1 LRPRDLD
8 TLELPR
14 VLEAVA
20 AHARSAAGRD
30 AVRASRP
37 TTDRAEA
44 ERRLQ
49 VTADLIALD
58 AEAGRLPTA
67 DVPVLGPAL
76 ADAAPHGAALESRRL
91 VEIRDVLGVA
101 RRTAAHLRRDP
112 ERFPALAA
120 LADTLIDLRELR
132 TTLARTLDDSGQI
145 REDASPALAAARAT
159 CRELRAQLENRL
171 LTVVRDP
178 GHADVV
184 SDQYV
189 TVRNGR
195 YVVPIR
201 SHAAWSFGGV
211 VQDRSGSDETVFIEP
226 LFAVEMNNR
235 LLLASKTEEAE
246 ERRVRVELTDLVRLE
261 AEALAT
267 LEAALALA
275 DAHAAIA
282 AFALEHR
289 ATRPALG
296 ADDVVLRAARHPLLE
311 LTHRTVV
318 PIDIVLRA
326 GQRGLAITGPNAGGK
341 TVALK
346 TLALSALLAQ
356 TGCFVHAAEG
366 ARLPCFSAV
375 LADIG
380 DAQSI
385 ERDLSTFTA
394 HATNLAAIA
403 TAAGAGGLVLL
414 DEPGAGTDPVEG
426 AALAVGVLT
435 DLLERGPRIAFT
447 THFAQVKTYALSEP
461 ALEIAACDVDAETG
475 AARYELVYHSVGQ
488 SFAIPIARRHGVPA
502 RAIDVAERLLAG
514 ESQDLARAIARLEA
528 TRRELERAR
537 DDAGVER
544 RQLAAARTEAE
555 ALAADLRARQRR
567 HWTDDLEESR
577 RFLRDVE
584 RKGRAILEE
593 LRQRPEPAALRAFV
607 RETADAIATRAPTP
621 EAAPAT
627 PPKLGNTV
635 EVASGGIRG
644 ELVEIQG
651 ERARI
656 QRGGLRFEVALSQ
669 LRVVDDGPRR
679 ERVAIHVAK
688 PVEAD
693 HERGEINLVGQRARE
708 AIDALATF
716 LDRSVRLGLSEV
728 RIVHGVGTGALRR
741 AVQEFLAASPYCVKF
756 REEEMSRGG
765 GGVTVAELS

>member
-1 LRPRDLD
+1 M
-8 TLELPR
+8 
-14 VLEAVA
+14 LEAVA

-76 ADAAPHGAALESRRL
+76 ADAAPHGAALESRRG
-91 VEIRDVLGVA
+91 DP
-101 RRTAAHLRRDP
+101 RRPRRRAPHGGHLRRDP

-261 AEALAT
+261 ADALAT
-267 LEAALALA
+267 LETARALA
-275 DAHAAIA
+275 DAHAAVA
-282 AFALEHR
+282 AFGLEHR
-289 ATRPALG
+289 ATRLRSAPTTSCCAPRAIRCSSSRTGRSCRSTSCYARASAGSRSRARTPAARRSRSDARALG
-296 ADDVVLRAARHPLLE
+296 AARA
-311 LTHRTVV
+311 
-318 PIDIVLRA
+318 D
-326 GQRGLAITGPNAGGK
+326 
-341 TVALK
+341 
-346 TLALSALLAQ
+346 
-356 TGCFVHAAEG
+356 GCFC
-366 ARLPCFSAV
+366 ARGRGRPTPCFSAV

-544 RQLAAARTEAE
+544 RQPAAARTEAE

-584 RKGRAILEE
+584 RKGRA
-593 LRQRPEPAALRAFV
+593 RSSRSSDSGPSPPRSGRSCADGGRD
-607 RETADAIATRAPTP
+607 RDPRADAP

-635 EVASGGIRG
+635 EGRERWHPRRA
-644 ELVEIQG
+644 VEIQG
-651 ERARI
+651 ERAASSGRTAV
-656 QRGGLRFEVALSQ
+656 RGRAVPAPG
-669 LRVVDDGPRR
+669 RR
-679 ERVAIHVAK
+679 RRTTAERVAIHVAK
-688 PVEAD
+688 PAEAD
-693 HERGEINLVGQRARE
+693 HERGEINLVGQRVRAE
-708 AIDALATF
+708 AIDALATS
-716 LDRSVRLGLSEV
+716 LDRSVRPGLRGADRARRRHRSAAPGGAGIPRREPVLREV
-728 RIVHGVGTGALRR
+728 PRGGDVARRGRCDDRGAL
-741 AVQEFLAASPYCVKF
+741 VSAAAQFK
-756 REEEMSRGG
+756 
-765 GGVTVAELS
+765 